1 LRIAYY
7 ISRISSIYFNN
18 TSLENHYERW
28 KAYGQSI
35 TAAIWTA
42 NDTEKDYGS
51 QGFYALSLDSGTIQ
65 TELSRHVPDEQK
77 AAWGD
82 DVFKP

>member
-1 LRIAYY
+1 M
-7 ISRISSIYFNN
+7 SSIYFNN
-18 TSLENHYERW
+18 NNLENHYEPW

-35 TAAIWTA
+35 TVAIWTA
-42 NDTEKDYGS
+42 NDIEKDYGS
-51 QGFYALSLDSGTIQ
+51 QGRHALSLDSGAIQ

-77 AAWGD
+77 AAWVD